1 LLLKKVL
8 TNLFAKTQSLI
19 HQHHHHRNQSMADI
33 GNSNN
38 VSSPRSSFDYS
49 RSIPIV
55 KTNEVNV
62 NARGRC
68 YVNPVLKPVENLD
81 QWKLVKEDKRD
92 DTSLAGRNVKK
103 SNVRDRRYVN
113 PVLKPIENLVQWKL
127 VSWKGCEQV

>member
-1 LLLKKVL
+1 VFLLLHLLLLKKVL

-19 HQHHHHRNQSMADI
+19 HHHHRIQSMADI
-33 GNSNN
+33 GNNN
-38 VSSPRSSFDYS
+38 NP
-49 RSIPIV
+49 SIPIV